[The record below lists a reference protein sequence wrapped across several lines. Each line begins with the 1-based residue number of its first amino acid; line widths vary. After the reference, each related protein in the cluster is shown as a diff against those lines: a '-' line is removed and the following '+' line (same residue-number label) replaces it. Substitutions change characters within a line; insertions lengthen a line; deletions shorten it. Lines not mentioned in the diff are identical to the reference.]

1 MTRAAV
7 LAAVALSAAIIAFGQ
22 QTAVAL
28 GDKVEA
34 GSCAIANSGNASGNT
49 ITCNFGL
56 TPEQLKQVTEA
67 AVKGA
72 TDALQDHLDKISETL
87 GVTKSAAKTLLKI
100 VGEDA
105 NIPDDKLAEALSK
118 VAGDYKRLQ
127 AQVAALNQDNPTAR
141 KLVEEAKPEIDAG
154 HFARAHE
161 LLREATQA
169 EVAAGEEAYKVQE
182 QARAAG
188 DAHMLAAASSTAAEG
203 DVALT
208 ERRYAEAAELFGQ
221 AAGYVP
227 NGHASER
234 GGYLLRQAGAL
245 SRQGDER
252 GDNAALRGAIEVYGR
267 AILDY
272 PRERV
277 PLDWAMTQNNLGNA
291 LRALGERE
299 SGTARLE
306 EAVAAYRAAQ
316 EEQTRERVPLDWA
329 GTQMNLG
336 NALFT
341 LGERESGT
349 ARLEEAVAAYR
360 AALQEQT
367 RERVPLDWAAT
378 QMNLGNVL
386 ARLGERESGTARL
399 EEAVA
404 AYRAALEVNTR
415 ERVPLEWAST
425 QMGLGNAL
433 FTLGERE
440 SGTARLE
447 EAVAAYRA
455 ALEVNTRERVPL
467 EWASTQ
473 MGLGNALETIAERQK
488 NAKLMAEAVKG
499 MRGAVEAFQQAG
511 EGYWLPIAQKRVT
524 EMQAE
529 LAELKR

>member
-1 MTRAAV
+1 M
-7 LAAVALSAAIIAFGQ
+7 
-22 QTAVAL
+22 
-28 GDKVEA
+28 
-34 GSCAIANSGNASGNT
+34 
-49 ITCNFGL
+49 
-56 TPEQLKQVTEA
+56 TEA

-169 EVAAGEEAYKVQE
+169 EVAAGVQVQE

-252 GDNAALRGAIEVYGR
+252 GDNAALSSAIEVYGR
-267 AILDY
+267 VLSDY
-272 PRERV
+272 PRDRVPLDWARTQNNLGNALERLGERESGTETLQQAVAAYHEALKERTRERV
-277 PLDWAMTQNNLGNA
+277 PLDWAMTQNNLG
-291 LRALGERE
+291 
-299 SGTARLE
+299 
-306 EAVAAYRAAQ
+306 
-316 EEQTRERVPLDWA
+316 
-329 GTQMNLG
+329 
-336 NALFT
+336 
-341 LGERESGT
+341 
-349 ARLEEAVAAYR
+349 
-360 AALQEQT
+360 AAL
-367 RERVPLDWAAT
+367 
-378 QMNLGNVL
+378 M
-386 ARLGERESGTARL
+386 RLGER
-399 EEAVA
+399 
-404 AYRAALEVNTR
+404 RAARRRCNR
-415 ERVPLEWAST
+415 RS
-425 QMGLGNAL
+425 
-433 FTLGERE
+433 R
-440 SGTARLE
+440 
-447 EAVAAYRA
+447 
-455 ALEVNTRERVPL
+455 
-467 EWASTQ
+467 
-473 MGLGNALETIAERQK
+473 
-488 NAKLMAEAVKG
+488 
-499 MRGAVEAFQQAG
+499 
-511 EGYWLPIAQKRVT
+511 PIGR
-524 EMQAE
+524 
-529 LAELKR
+529 RWRS